1 MKTKL
6 KKWQK
11 RAIKHG
17 IVTVKDW
24 EELKAQTYE
33 AGATMARNADQF
45 GGIKA
50 VNREILK
57 ELKRL
62 NRLRFGRIPKEKRP
76 NRQLQTKLKDLD

>member
-1 MKTKL
+1 MKL

-17 IVTVKDW
+17 IVTVQDW
-24 EELKAQTYE
+24 EKLKAQTYA
-33 AGATMARNADQF
+33 AGVKMAENAEQH
-45 GGIKA
+45 GGIAK

-62 NRLRFGRIPKEKRP
+62 NRLHFGKIPKEFKPKLRE
-76 NRQLQTKLKDLD
+76 LESKLKDLD

>member
-1 MKTKL
+1 MKKL

-11 RAIKHG
+11 RAIKQG
-17 IVTVKDW
+17 IVTVQDW

-33 AGATMARNADQF
+33 AGATMARNAEQF

>member
-1 MKTKL
+1 MKKL

-11 RAIKHG
+11 RAIKQG
-17 IVTVKDW
+17 IVTVQDW
-24 EELKAQTYE
+24 EALKVQTYA
-33 AGATMARNADQF
+33 AGATMARNAEQF

-62 NRLRFGRIPKEKRP
+62 NRLRFGKIPQEFKPPLRE
-76 NRQLQTKLKDLD
+76 LESKLKDLD

>member
-1 MKTKL
+1 MAKARN
-6 KKWQK
+6 QARNRY
-11 RAIKHG
+11 RAG
-17 IVTVKDW
+17 L

-33 AGATMARNADQF
+33 VGATMARNADQF

>member
-1 MKTKL
+1 MKL

-17 IVTVKDW
+17 IVTVQDW
-24 EELKAQTYE
+24 EKLKAQTYA
-33 AGATMARNADQF
+33 AGATMARNAEQF

-76 NRQLQTKLKDLD
+76 NRQLQTELKDLD